1 MLLVSPQDPF
11 GLLNAATPARG
22 GRAAGFLSSP
32 KAHELQQILQNA
44 LTATEK
50 LVAEQKAVQ
59 QTAIRVEVI
68 QNESDVLANKATNQ
82 RAEMGEKVQSIETD
96 LPLISATFAAIH
108 PIETKLTRLC
118 GLVQREQATTAL
130 TFNTIEQ
137 RNQTM
142 SSQVMTIQDNNA
154 AIRENLTVAAQK
166 IDIME
171 KAAESIKADLNKIS
185 ITAEQ
190 IEEKKADLEQK
201 IPDLQ
206 HMAEPKLNVEV
217 SQKETILVAEI
228 RGFWSTLVQKI
239 IDYSTWFF
247 NLVVAVV
254 VGGKINIKKWLASH
268 HVHHVT
274 DAIKHPAAWATL
286 GVGSYGV
293 IQNSAF
299 SMGCMVVGSALF
311 YHQWKKNPEMTQGD
325 SVHAA

>member
-22 GRAAGFLSSP
+22 RRAAGFLSSP

-190 IEEKKADLEQK
+190 IEEKKADKELKQ
-201 IPDLQ
+201 
-206 HMAEPKLNVEV
+206 LN
-217 SQKETILVAEI
+217 
-228 RGFWSTLVQKI
+228 
-239 IDYSTWFF
+239 
-247 NLVVAVV
+247 
-254 VGGKINIKKWLASH
+254 KK
-268 HVHHVT
+268 
-274 DAIKHPAAWATL
+274 
-286 GVGSYGV
+286 
-293 IQNSAF
+293 
-299 SMGCMVVGSALF
+299 
-311 YHQWKKNPEMTQGD
+311 
-325 SVHAA
+325 